1 MKELIEELKLNRVA
15 YLLEIMEKKD
25 FDSKINAL
33 KKLEKMKI
41 TPNIGLF
48 LIQNSTKN
56 YGVNDNNGG
65 LNASILSLCF
75 KNYYDVYTD
84 AIEKVYKNLLPNV
97 QNKVVYLLT
106 TVDSESALKLYVD
119 LVLKNY
125 KNSDFIPISNL
136 FERPYLYDYLFPKL
150 YKALKFKNAKNNI
163 LILLNDYLAA
173 GIVPVEDL
181 KKNKKIICDAL
192 MRVFNIALKT
202 NFKNTFDALNDEEY
216 INLRFF
222 LEICINI
229 ESFVSNKETSEAL
242 EKLLNKKD
250 NQLKLFI
257 IDNYYKK
264 NKEVKKSTIEQISK
278 DKYSRYALYE
288 MLSIYDK
295 VDIMKDKYKEASTIA
310 ESDFSINFGIYCNY
324 KDDPKNIKYI
334 DKINV
339 NGFDYYVF
347 KFSLTY
353 TYNSSSEFLTNYIF
367 NMVGMEK
374 YNGKE
379 ITSEFIGIS
388 GGYDP
393 NSKLHIVTKKLN
405 KFLFTKI
412 NDKDDIVLVAQKLIL
427 DETKAV
433 ETKKTKIKNKISRE
447 LNKLKEKEKQIEE
460 AKKVKIKKVEVKEEP
475 IKEEIKEKNEEI
487 SQVKEITKES
497 SKISNLF
504 THLLLSLFAIFI
516 IMLIS
521 CMFFVTNFSG
531 IGNIQNQDSVSVKA
545 VKLNKDYK
553 YTLID
558 GKEIFNEPES
568 EYYVLLY
575 KKDGDK
581 SKYYTYI
588 NEYAKYDK
596 KFYFVDLN
604 DKKNKFLFEKN
615 DLNFTVNGDRLLKV
629 KDKEYDYFVNGKNNI
644 LKEMKNDINSLSKN
658 QSTKK

>member
-41 TPNIGLF
+41 TPNVGLF
-48 LIQNSTKN
+48 LIQNSTRN
-56 YGVNDNNGG
+56 FGVNDKNGG
-65 LNASILSLCF
+65 INASILSLCF
-75 KNYYDVYTD
+75 KNYYDIYTT
-84 AIEKVYKNLLPNV
+84 ALEKVFKNLLPNV

-106 TVDSESALKLYVD
+106 TVDLESALKLYVD

-125 KNSDFIPISNL
+125 KDSDFIPISNL

-173 GIVPVEDL
+173 GIVPVDDL

-192 MRVFNIALKT
+192 MRIFNLALKT
-202 NFKNTFDALNDEEY
+202 NFKNTFDALNNEEY

-257 IDNYYKK
+257 VDNYYKK
-264 NKEVKKSTIEQISK
+264 NKEIKSSVIDQISK
-278 DKYSRYALYE
+278 DNYSRYALYE

-295 VDIMKDKYKEASTIA
+295 LDLMKDKYKEKSIIS

-324 KDDPKNIKYI
+324 REDPKDIKYI
-334 DKINV
+334 DKINID
-339 NGFDYYVF
+339 GFDYYIF

-353 TYNSSSEFLTNYIF
+353 TYNSSTEFLTNYIF

-379 ITSEFIGIS
+379 ITSKFIGIS

-393 NSKLHIVTKKLN
+393 NSKLHIVSKKLD

-412 NDKDDIVLVAQKLIL
+412 NDNDDIAALAKKMIL
-427 DETKAV
+427 DETKIFKI
-433 ETKKTKIKNKISRE
+433 KKTKIRNKISKK

-460 AKKVKIKKVEVKEEP
+460 SKKLKTEKTSEKEEP
-475 IKEEIKEKNEEI
+475 IKKVKNKEVI
-487 SQVKEITKES
+487 KES

-504 THLLLSLFAIFI
+504 AHLLLSLFAIFI
-516 IMLIS
+516 IMFIS
-521 CMFFVTNFSG
+521 CMLFVTNFSE
-531 IGNIQNQDSVSVKA
+531 IGSIKNQDSVSVKS

-553 YTLID
+553 YHLID

-581 SKYYTYI
+581 SKYYAYI

-615 DLNFTVNGDRLLKV
+615 DLNFTLNGDRLLKV

-644 LKEMKNDINSLSKN
+644 LKEMKNDIDSLSKN
-658 QSTKK
+658 QSKKK

>member
-41 TPNIGLF
+41 TPNVGLF

-393 NSKLHIVTKKLN
+393 NSKLHIVSKKLN

-412 NDKDDIVLVAQKLIL
+412 NDKDDIVLVAQKLIF

-447 LNKLKEKEKQIEE
+447 LNKLKEKT
-460 AKKVKIKKVEVKEEP
+460 
-475 IKEEIKEKNEEI
+475 EEI

-531 IGNIQNQDSVSVKA
+531 IGNIQNQDSLSVKA

>member
-41 TPNIGLF
+41 TPNVGLF

-65 LNASILSLCF
+65 LNALILSLCF

-295 VDIMKDKYKEASTIA
+295 VDIMKDKLKGE
-310 ESDFSINFGIYCNY
+310 N
-324 KDDPKNIKYI
+324 DD
-334 DKINV
+334 
-339 NGFDYYVF
+339 
-347 KFSLTY
+347 
-353 TYNSSSEFLTNYIF
+353 E
-367 NMVGMEK
+367 
-374 YNGKE
+374 
-379 ITSEFIGIS
+379 
-388 GGYDP
+388 
-393 NSKLHIVTKKLN
+393 
-405 KFLFTKI
+405 
-412 NDKDDIVLVAQKLIL
+412 
-427 DETKAV
+427 
-433 ETKKTKIKNKISRE
+433 
-447 LNKLKEKEKQIEE
+447 
-460 AKKVKIKKVEVKEEP
+460 
-475 IKEEIKEKNEEI
+475 
-487 SQVKEITKES
+487 
-497 SKISNLF
+497 
-504 THLLLSLFAIFI
+504 
-516 IMLIS
+516 
-521 CMFFVTNFSG
+521 
-531 IGNIQNQDSVSVKA
+531 
-545 VKLNKDYK
+545 
-553 YTLID
+553 
-558 GKEIFNEPES
+558 
-568 EYYVLLY
+568 
-575 KKDGDK
+575 
-581 SKYYTYI
+581 
-588 NEYAKYDK
+588 
-596 KFYFVDLN
+596 
-604 DKKNKFLFEKN
+604 
-615 DLNFTVNGDRLLKV
+615 
-629 KDKEYDYFVNGKNNI
+629 
-644 LKEMKNDINSLSKN
+644 
-658 QSTKK
+658 

>member
-41 TPNIGLF
+41 TPNVGLF

-163 LILLNDYLAA
+163 LILLNDYLTAE
-173 GIVPVEDL
+173 IVPVEDL

-264 NKEVKKSTIEQISK
+264 NKEVKKSTIEQIS
-278 DKYSRYALYE
+278 
-288 MLSIYDK
+288 
-295 VDIMKDKYKEASTIA
+295 KDKYKEASTIA

-531 IGNIQNQDSVSVKA
+531 IGNIQNQDSLSVKA

>member
-1 MKELIEELKLNRVA
+1 
-15 YLLEIMEKKD
+15 
-25 FDSKINAL
+25 
-33 KKLEKMKI
+33 
-41 TPNIGLF
+41 
-48 LIQNSTKN
+48 
-56 YGVNDNNGG
+56 
-65 LNASILSLCF
+65 
-75 KNYYDVYTD
+75 
-84 AIEKVYKNLLPNV
+84 
-97 QNKVVYLLT
+97 
-106 TVDSESALKLYVD
+106 
-119 LVLKNY
+119 
-125 KNSDFIPISNL
+125 
-136 FERPYLYDYLFPKL
+136 
-150 YKALKFKNAKNNI
+150 
-163 LILLNDYLAA
+163 
-173 GIVPVEDL
+173 
-181 KKNKKIICDAL
+181 
-192 MRVFNIALKT
+192 
-202 NFKNTFDALNDEEY
+202 
-216 INLRFF
+216 
-222 LEICINI
+222 
-229 ESFVSNKETSEAL
+229 
-242 EKLLNKKD
+242 
-250 NQLKLFI
+250 
-257 IDNYYKK
+257 
-264 NKEVKKSTIEQISK
+264 
-278 DKYSRYALYE
+278 
-288 MLSIYDK
+288 
-295 VDIMKDKYKEASTIA
+295 MKDKYKEASTIA

-531 IGNIQNQDSVSVKA
+531 IGNIQNQDSVSVK
-545 VKLNKDYK
+545 
-553 YTLID
+553 
-558 GKEIFNEPES
+558 EI
-568 EYYVLLY
+568 
-575 KKDGDK
+575 K
-581 SKYYTYI
+581 
-588 NEYAKYDK
+588 
-596 KFYFVDLN
+596 
-604 DKKNKFLFEKN
+604 
-615 DLNFTVNGDRLLKV
+615 
-629 KDKEYDYFVNGKNNI
+629 
-644 LKEMKNDINSLSKN
+644 
-658 QSTKK
+658 

>member
-75 KNYYDVYTD
+75 KKYYDVYTD

-136 FERPYLYDYLFPKL
+136 FERQYLYDYLFPKL

-264 NKEVKKSTIEQISK
+264 NKEVKESTIEQISK

-324 KDDPKNIKYI
+324 KEDPKNIKYI

-339 NGFDYYVF
+339 NGFDYYIF

-353 TYNSSSEFLTNYIF
+353 IYNSSSEFLTNYIF

-379 ITSEFIGIS
+379 ITSEFVGIS

-393 NSKLHIVTKKLN
+393 NSKLYIVSKKLN

-427 DETKAV
+427 DETKVA
-433 ETKKTKIKNKISRE
+433 ETKKTKIKNKIS
-447 LNKLKEKEKQIEE
+447 
-460 AKKVKIKKVEVKEEP
+460 KKK
-475 IKEEIKEKNEEI
+475 
-487 SQVKEITKES
+487 
-497 SKISNLF
+497 
-504 THLLLSLFAIFI
+504 
-516 IMLIS
+516 
-521 CMFFVTNFSG
+521 
-531 IGNIQNQDSVSVKA
+531 
-545 VKLNKDYK
+545 
-553 YTLID
+553 
-558 GKEIFNEPES
+558 GK
-568 EYYVLLY
+568 
-575 KKDGDK
+575 
-581 SKYYTYI
+581 
-588 NEYAKYDK
+588 
-596 KFYFVDLN
+596 
-604 DKKNKFLFEKN
+604 
-615 DLNFTVNGDRLLKV
+615 R
-629 KDKEYDYFVNGKNNI
+629 
-644 LKEMKNDINSLSKN
+644 
-658 QSTKK
+658 